1 MAVDEL
7 AALLLRRRQSVQVAG
22 PDEGAQ
28 GAGTAD
34 ARAAVV
40 VLEAELADRGH
51 LLTAPLRRAL
61 TGLPAAALAATGMRL
76 LADVDALL
84 GSDRTHAPLFGS
96 FPGVV
101 PYQHAR
107 DRFTTVVLDH
117 LASQPHQPCMAC
129 GLPGRRVR
137 ALTPCAHLLC
147 EGCVA
152 AFEGC
157 CELCCGWY
165 ECPICDSRYE
175 TDGPTDPWID
185 PATHRPAAA
194 PGDGGNVLRALGLG
208 GPGDA
213 AAELAALLARRT
225 PLSPQ
230 DHDDLVLLLGR
241 VDARAAA
248 DWLPPEIPL
257 RESKALVL
265 APLLDD
271 PATRPLVARYA
282 DTATD
287 VLRLLV
293 VRSGGDPDLLALPR
307 LRGLPRPLRRE
318 LLSLLGS
325 FGAPRLC
332 EDFARHPAA
341 WKRVGEILH
350 PYEGLAGL
358 AGHTRGARDERHA
371 RVALAFAVLRGTRL
385 TDPALTDAL
394 LTEAARH
401 DDIRLDGD
409 RLRHTGWQS
418 RVEAALAR
426 WDVAAATALLRDR
439 PGELLRRLD
448 VLLARSGETMVPA
461 VVAEALAHALPR
473 AGAGPLLG
481 AFGRMKV
488 RAEPGR
494 RRVFFPRGRVTK
506 AFAVDDVRPPLPPR
520 VASRVAELIEA
531 EAVRRLARTPAVA
544 RAGEEGR
551 GSDGGVPARGRPE
564 HREAGGDGDGGR
576 PASAA
581 EKVERARHRRV
592 GGTGANAGTAAGA
605 GPGAGAGAGVRDDP
619 GAGDGSRGRDRSAG
633 AVGPYGV
640 AVIDAG
646 LRDLPV
652 PFAERASAASLVS
665 VPRGSSLPMP
675 GDSERVRLF
684 LHWMQPKGVR
694 VDLDLS
700 VALYDDAWRFVGLC
714 DYTQLE
720 YAGAAAVHSGDLT
733 AAPAP
738 HGATEYLDLDLPRLA
753 KAGVRYVVPAVLSYN
768 DVPFDRL
775 PDAFAGFMAVDGTSV
790 RPAVFDPRT
799 VRQRFD
805 LAGDAALRVPM
816 IVDLRSRRA
825 WWADLT
831 LATGEGTHDVWRY
844 RAVLGRAGH
853 DLVDTFEPGGRA
865 TLWDLACWTAA
876 ARTDGDVL
884 VRGRGHV
891 LWGYRREPG
900 EPRADFAV
908 RIRDAWD
915 PDVLCA
921 EPDLAGRR
929 VFVAL
934 VQGELTGAEGVAAG
948 LAYRLF
954 PGTLDTAPL
963 ERVTAS
969 DLAGLLVPGPGP
981 GP

>member
-7 AALLLRRRQSVQVAG
+7 AALLLRRRQSVRVPEADAG
-22 PDEGAQ
+22 AP

-34 ARAAVV
+34 VRAAVV

-51 LLTAPLRRAL
+51 LLTVPLRRAL
-61 TGLPAAALAATGMRL
+61 TALPAAELAATGMRL
-76 LADVDALL
+76 LADVDALM
-84 GSDRTHAPLFGS
+84 GSDRTHAPLFGG
-96 FPGVV
+96 FPDVV

-117 LASQPHQPCMAC
+117 LVSQPHQPCMAC

-137 ALTPCAHLLC
+137 ALTPCAHLIC

-165 ECPICDSRYE
+165 ECPVCDSRYE
-175 TDGPTDPWID
+175 TEGPTDPWID
-185 PATHRPAAA
+185 PATGRPAASA

-208 GPGDA
+208 TPRDA
-213 AAELAALLARRT
+213 EAELAALLARRT
-225 PLSPQ
+225 PLNPQ

-241 VDARAAA
+241 VHRRADAA
-248 DWLPPEIPL
+248 DWLPREIPL

-282 DTATD
+282 DSATD

-293 VRSGGDPDLLALPR
+293 VRSGGDPDLLDPPR
-307 LRGLPRPLRRE
+307 LRSLPRAVRRE
-318 LLSLLGS
+318 LLLLLGS
-325 FGAPRLC
+325 FGVPRLC
-332 EDFARHPAA
+332 EDLARHPAA
-341 WKRVGEILH
+341 WKRAGEVLH
-350 PYEGLAGL
+350 PFEGV
-358 AGHTRGARDERHA
+358 TRANRSRRDGGHA

-385 TDPALTDAL
+385 TDPALTDVL
-394 LTEAARH
+394 LTEAAHH
-401 DDIRLDGD
+401 DVIRLDGD
-409 RLRHTGWQS
+409 RLRHVGRRS
-418 RVEAALAR
+418 RVEAALAA
-426 WDVAAATALLRDR
+426 WDTTTATALLRDR

-448 VLLARSGETMVPA
+448 VLLARSGGTMVPA
-461 VVAEALAHALPR
+461 AMAEALAHALPR
-473 AGAGPLLG
+473 AGVGPLLG

-488 RAEPGR
+488 RAEPGG

-506 AFAVDDVRPPLPPR
+506 AFAVDDHRPPLPPR

-531 EAVRRLARTPAVA
+531 EAVRRLAL
-544 RAGEEGR
+544 
-551 GSDGGVPARGRPE
+551 GVG
-564 HREAGGDGDGGR
+564 
-576 PASAA
+576 
-581 EKVERARHRRV
+581 
-592 GGTGANAGTAAGA
+592 AGA
-605 GPGAGAGAGVRDDP
+605 GAFAGAGAGAGGGGRPDSAAGKVERARRRHVGVHAGGTGGGAREDG
-619 GAGDGSRGRDRSAG
+619 GAGADGSRGRGAG

-640 AVIDAG
+640 AVLDAG

-652 PFAERASAASLVS
+652 PFAERASAAALVS

-684 LHWMQPKGVR
+684 LHWTQPKGVR

-720 YAGAAAVHSGDLT
+720 YAGGAALHSGDLT

-753 KAGVRYVVPAVLSYN
+753 AAGVRYVVPAVLSYN

-775 PDAFAGFMAVDGTSV
+775 PDAFAGFMAVDGTSR
-790 RPAVFDPRT
+790 RPAAFDPRT

-853 DLVDTFEPGGRA
+853 DLLDTFEPGGRT

-921 EPDLAGRR
+921 EPDLRGRR

-934 VQGELTGAEGVAAG
+934 VRGELAGAEHVASG

-954 PGTLDTAPL
+954 PGPLDAAPL

-969 DLAGLLVPGPGP
+969 GLAGLLAPGDPGS
-981 GP
+981 